1 MYDFKNIETG
11 VMETRIMTIA
21 AMEDYVKDPNITQVL
36 SAPALITGKD
46 GAVLKQAGD
55 GWKEVQQKIQGG
67 MPPKDRHRIKTK

>member
-1 MYDFKNIETG
+1 
-11 VMETRIMTIA
+11 
-21 AMEDYVKDPNITQVL
+21 MEDYVKDPNITQVL